1 MGVNA
6 SSPEHSLCSNSGLS
20 VESTSQ
26 PKPWVWLEKASG
38 EEGSLEDCSAER
50 WDHHSS
56 QESFLASFQGL
67 VSAPEL
73 SVDELVQSVEA
84 FLLVEAQ
91 KPGMIRACKP
101 FKPHN
106 PN

>member
-1 MGVNA
+1 M
-6 SSPEHSLCSNSGLS
+6 
-20 VESTSQ
+20 ESTSQ

-38 EEGSLEDCSAER
+38 EEGSLEECSAER
-50 WDHHSS
+50 WAQHST

-67 VSAPEL
+67 VTAPEL

-84 FLLVEAQ
+84 FLLGEAL
-91 KPGMIRACKP
+91 KAGVIRACKP